1 MSKEEEEQEEE
12 KREHLVLCQEMGGS
26 RQQKWNLDFRVSQD
40 PGPSSLRETA
50 ENSKGNLDY
59 YNVFAF
65 KRNWLRI
72 QIL

>member
-12 KREHLVLCQEMGGS
+12 KREHLVLIQMLELYLGYAK
-26 RQQKWNLDFRVSQD
+26 KWEAAGNKSEISQD

-65 KRNWLRI
+65 KRN
-72 QIL
+72 